1 MKILNQR
8 DVNSLLKNHPPHPT
22 ETKFHTCG
30 DGLTIKV
37 RSEKDGGS
45 YRFFGK
51 MNHPITGK
59 RKPVTIGNPEE
70 MTLLEARNK
79 WEEIKSKAKE
89 LKCSPTRID
98 NFVQRKTLKDAIK
111 IMMDGKKGKVTEN
124 YWNECQ
130 RRFDTLILPNLDDM
144 PIKNFESEGGVD
156 LLEQMFVKI
165 RGKDHLEL
173 ERKCRGLCKEAF
185 DIAQERMWIRVNPV
199 ITNRRLLPTQ
209 TPQHYPM
216 LK

>member
-51 MNHPITGK
+51 MNHPITKK
-59 RKPVTIGNPEE
+59 RKPVTVGNPEE
-70 MTLLEARNK
+70 ITLLEARNK
-79 WEEIKSKAKE
+79 WEEIKLKAKE

-98 NFVQRKTLKDAIK
+98 NFIQRKT
-111 IMMDGKKGKVTEN
+111 
-124 YWNECQ
+124 
-130 RRFDTLILPNLDDM
+130 
-144 PIKNFESEGGVD
+144 
-156 LLEQMFVKI
+156 
-165 RGKDHLEL
+165 
-173 ERKCRGLCKEAF
+173 
-185 DIAQERMWIRVNPV
+185 
-199 ITNRRLLPTQ
+199 
-209 TPQHYPM
+209 
-216 LK
+216 